1 MSDQIISNITSKINN
16 HFTNKYPLDFP
27 KIGLNVNDLS
37 LLVDKILT
45 RGGISITSLSK
56 NDIRDKIENLIQ
68 ILENKIKT
76 HLELENEKMTQEYHK
91 LQYDK
96 PNNYFEPN
104 KGYGQDATFKYEENF
119 KKSIKN
125 LEDSKLDIIKNSIN
139 NTTTENIINKFSIK
153 DRYYPEEISYERK
166 PTKKIQ
172 IKINSKDRKASVYTS
187 PANITFNFSKDTPLL
202 IPIINEENETT
213 PNLEKRI
220 NTKDTENKKDLENT
234 NNSTEDLGFIGK
246 IKNNKSIQELEINKD
261 KLLGNSVI
269 PINLNQVISLKV
281 VSVIL
286 FDKYMF
292 SKRPMPYLLL
302 QIPELT
308 KEIASMDNSQILGG
322 DNNILNSIMCLE
334 DYRVMNG
341 YRYYTNNDIKGINF
355 ETSRNID
362 KLTFQ
367 LLTPT
372 GEEVKMSS
380 QMEQTPE
387 TVIQYCLELEV
398 EV

>member
-1 MSDQIISNITSKINN
+1 MTINN
-16 HFTNKYPLDFP
+16 
-27 KIGLNVNDLS
+27 I
-37 LLVDKILT
+37 
-45 RGGISITSLSK
+45 
-56 NDIRDKIENLIQ
+56 
-68 ILENKIKT
+68 
-76 HLELENEKMTQEYHK
+76 
-91 LQYDK
+91 
-96 PNNYFEPN
+96 
-104 KGYGQDATFKYEENF
+104 
-119 KKSIKN
+119 
-125 LEDSKLDIIKNSIN
+125 
-139 NTTTENIINKFSIK
+139 
-153 DRYYPEEISYERK
+153 
-166 PTKKIQ
+166 
-172 IKINSKDRKASVYTS
+172 
-187 PANITFNFSKDTPLL
+187 
-202 IPIINEENETT
+202 
-213 PNLEKRI
+213 
-220 NTKDTENKKDLENT
+220 
-234 NNSTEDLGFIGK
+234 LGFIGK
-246 IKNNKSIQELEINKD
+246 IKSNKSIQELEINKD

-341 YRYYTNNDIKGINF
+341 YRYYINNDIKGINF

-387 TVIQYCLELEV
+387 TVIQYCLELEI